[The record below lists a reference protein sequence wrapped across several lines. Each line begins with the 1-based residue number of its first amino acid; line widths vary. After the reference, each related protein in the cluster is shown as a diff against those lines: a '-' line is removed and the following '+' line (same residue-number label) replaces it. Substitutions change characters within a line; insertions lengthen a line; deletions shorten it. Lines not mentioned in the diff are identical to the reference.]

1 MEFAGKS
8 AVFALFAL
16 GTGFTA
22 EAAEYC
28 VSCVSPD
35 VSYRCEVGGPDTK
48 ADPRGWLLCI
58 TELART
64 GGHESCSVERGAAPP
79 CPGIHKVL
87 AAPAGPPSDVP
98 PFEVEVPPPDPP
110 AKPPA
115 DAAAVERDGATT
127 KGPRT
132 VEELASETYEA
143 SKEGLKKA
151 GESVSGAAQKA
162 GEAVTGTAKSAG
174 EKIGEAGSA
183 VGGAAKKTWNCLT
196 SLFQDC

>member
-1 MEFAGKS
+1 
-8 AVFALFAL
+8 
-16 GTGFTA
+16 
-22 EAAEYC
+22 
-28 VSCVSPD
+28 
-35 VSYRCEVGGPDTK
+35 
-48 ADPRGWLLCI
+48 
-58 TELART
+58 
-64 GGHESCSVERGAAPP
+64 
-79 CPGIHKVL
+79 
-87 AAPAGPPSDVP
+87 
-98 PFEVEVPPPDPP
+98 VEVPPPDPP